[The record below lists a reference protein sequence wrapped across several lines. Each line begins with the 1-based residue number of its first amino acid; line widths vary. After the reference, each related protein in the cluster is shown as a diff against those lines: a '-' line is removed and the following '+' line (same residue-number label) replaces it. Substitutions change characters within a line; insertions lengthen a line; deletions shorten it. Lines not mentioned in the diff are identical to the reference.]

1 MTLTFYIF
9 NDDPR
14 RLDKSGHLQKLGE
27 VSGVLLKEDTALF
40 EPTFILKKSQ
50 VPYDAN
56 YCYCPNTNRYYFINN
71 MRSLIGRRLEI
82 SARVD
87 VLYSFCDDIK
97 ASPAWLERTSDLM
110 VNDEWLEQ
118 DYPFQNNAV
127 TESIDFPN
135 VCFDDGADLN
145 TLLIMSP

>member
-14 RLDKSGHLQKLGE
+14 RLDKSAHLQKLGE
-27 VSGVLLKEDTALF
+27 VSGVLLKDDTALF
-40 EPTFILKKSQ
+40 EPTFILKKSEIS
-50 VPYDAN
+50 YDAN
-56 YCYCPNTNRYYFINN
+56 YCYCPNTGRYYFINN
-71 MRSLIGRRLEI
+71 KRSLIGRRLEI
-82 SARVD
+82 STRVD
-87 VLYSFCDDIK
+87 VLYTFHEDIE
-97 ASPAWLERTSDLM
+97 ASPSWLERTADLM

-135 VCFDDGADLN
+135 VCFDDEADLN

>member
-1 MTLTFYIF
+1 MA
-9 NDDPR
+9 
-14 RLDKSGHLQKLGE
+14 DKENMNLNEGLSNFADE
-27 VSGVLLKEDTALF
+27 DSLKEIDFTSF
-40 EPTFILKKSQ
+40 
-50 VPYDAN
+50 
-56 YCYCPNTNRYYFINN
+56 
-71 MRSLIGRRLEI
+71 LEENAQGA
-82 SARVD
+82 SP
-87 VLYSFCDDIK
+87 LYEGFHEDIE